1 MNELQK
7 SLISFGAII
16 IIGILIY
23 FGSIWYLK
31 SYKKM
36 KDNKMLTMNL
46 VIKYKLFLEYL
57 SYQDKNKQN
66 YYLFLIK
73 INNLGVLENT
83 YSDYVVKN
91 YLTKTVKELSIYLP
105 FGGKI
110 AQTTQ
115 RDTFIIYYP
124 TIDDDA
130 YLLGKQLKLFAQKS
144 YHENGIHITKT
155 NSIAVIDKHD
165 LTGLSNA
172 LVSSVRN
179 LGEPTIYDAQ
189 KHHLSEE
196 FMSLNE
202 KLKTL
207 DYKLRSFNVETIKVK
222 KVKEVYNDLFIN
234 GIELNDFLNQLPVA
248 DQSWMN
254 MYLLEYI
261 LNKIYYKNIY
271 ANISLPVLL
280 VTIENQL
287 FVDYLETIVKAN
299 QFLLENIIVSIKLT
313 SVSNEDQLIKN
324 ILTLSNLGIK
334 MSLNLDDINQ
344 NIYNAIQRYHI
355 KRLEINDILMNHS
368 LIAELLYFSKVNHI
382 EVLYKTEQKNID
394 EQSLNVTHMT
404 KDMIK
409 FNEDKQKRGRR

>member
-1 MNELQK
+1 
-7 SLISFGAII
+7 
-16 IIGILIY
+16 
-23 FGSIWYLK
+23 
-31 SYKKM
+31 
-36 KDNKMLTMNL
+36 
-46 VIKYKLFLEYL
+46 
-57 SYQDKNKQN
+57 
-66 YYLFLIK
+66 
-73 INNLGVLENT
+73 
-83 YSDYVVKN
+83 
-91 YLTKTVKELSIYLP
+91 
-105 FGGKI
+105 
-110 AQTTQ
+110 
-115 RDTFIIYYP
+115 
-124 TIDDDA
+124 
-130 YLLGKQLKLFAQKS
+130 
-144 YHENGIHITKT
+144 
-155 NSIAVIDKHD
+155 
-165 LTGLSNA
+165 
-172 LVSSVRN
+172 VSSVRN

-355 KRLEINDILMNHS
+355 KRLEINDILVNHS

>member
-91 YLTKTVKELSIYLP
+91 YLTKIVKELSIYLP

-124 TIDDDA
+124 TIDDDP

-155 NSIAVIDKHD
+155 NSIDPLYPALLVFNAMFGGTFQSDLIRVVREENSLAYTIVSQMIPDLKLLFVSAGID
-165 LTGLSNA
+165 SN
-172 LVSSVRN
+172 N
-179 LGEPTIYDAQ
+179 
-189 KHHLSEE
+189 
-196 FMSLNE
+196 
-202 KLKTL
+202 
-207 DYKLRSFNVETIKVK
+207 YKLTKELVE
-222 KVKEVYNDLFIN
+222 KELVNYQNGKLNLDNMRLAKDSLINELIEIEDSPN
-234 GIELNDFLNQLPVA
+234 GIINF
-248 DQSWMN
+248 
-254 MYLLEYI
+254 YFR
-261 LNKIYYKNIY
+261 NKIYNQ
-271 ANISLPVLL
+271 AETLESLLEKITN
-280 VTIENQL
+280 VTEEQIVEVAKGITL
-287 FVDYLETIVKAN
+287 DTI
-299 QFLLENIIVSIKLT
+299 FLLAGDNYE
-313 SVSNEDQLIKN
+313 
-324 ILTLSNLGIK
+324 G
-334 MSLNLDDINQ
+334 
-344 NIYNAIQRYHI
+344 
-355 KRLEINDILMNHS
+355 
-368 LIAELLYFSKVNHI
+368 
-382 EVLYKTEQKNID
+382 
-394 EQSLNVTHMT
+394 
-404 KDMIK
+404 
-409 FNEDKQKRGRR
+409 